1 MTIKVQLKRE
11 VNGVMQQV
19 NPITSDDCVNL
30 QNGEKLS
37 EFVSSIEND
46 EFSPTITQ
54 MSSVSKVGVG
64 EDIDISDNT
73 QEGYLKSAILSGNT
87 LVNLSPFTN
96 KIALSPSNISETK
109 KVLQTL
115 NQNTKYILIFNINN
129 STSSLASN
137 YIMVRGYNTDGV
149 GFCNSVLDA
158 GFEIKGKK
166 IMVLGAGGASR
177 GVAVTLADYGASEI
191 IIRNKTLSR
200 AEIIANDINEHF
212 PSCKASI
219 GDMNI
224 TKEDIDAVNI
234 LINTTPLGMSKDK
247 DKCAIDTNIV
257 PDNKNLVVCDIV
269 FNPHETK
276 LLKWAKDNGLGV
288 VYGIGMLI
296 GQAIES
302 YRIWTGIDIKE
313 STANEIYESLKS
325 NGRL

>member
-1 MTIKVQLKRE
+1 MNI
-11 VNGVMQQV
+11 NA
-19 NPITSDDCVNL
+19 IT
-30 QNGEKLS
+30 KLAS
-37 EFVSSIEND
+37 LIGHPVSHS
-46 EFSPTITQ
+46 
-54 MSSVSKVGVG
+54 
-64 EDIDISDNT
+64 
-73 QEGYLKSAILSGNT
+73 
-87 LVNLSPFTN
+87 LSPDIHSF
-96 KIALSPSNISETK
+96 ISEKYNNNLAYLCFDVETENIGK
-109 KVLQTL
+109 ALEGLKAINFIGTNVTIPHKINVMEYLDEIDP
-115 NQNTKYILIFNINN
+115 NAKIIGAVNTVKNDNGKLI
-129 STSSLASN
+129 
-137 YIMVRGYNTDGV
+137 GYNTDGV